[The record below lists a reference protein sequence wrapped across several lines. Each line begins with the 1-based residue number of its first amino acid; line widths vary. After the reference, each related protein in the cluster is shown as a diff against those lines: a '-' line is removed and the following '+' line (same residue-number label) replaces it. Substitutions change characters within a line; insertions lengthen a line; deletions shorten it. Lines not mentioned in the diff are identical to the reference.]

1 MIQRRDR
8 EEFAEVPSEND
19 GAEEAEPGQAHRAL
33 RVLQGGVGSDG
44 MQCRLEKALTCR
56 WHRPGW
62 ADVHLGAT
70 AARKAGMA
78 EA

>member
-1 MIQRRDR
+1 MIQRRNR
-8 EEFAEVPSEND
+8 EEFAGVPSEND

-33 RVLQGGVGSDG
+33 RAMQGGVDSDG
-44 MQCRLEKALTCR
+44 IQCRLEKALTCR
-56 WHRPGW
+56 WHRPGC
-62 ADVHLGAT
+62 AEVQLGDT